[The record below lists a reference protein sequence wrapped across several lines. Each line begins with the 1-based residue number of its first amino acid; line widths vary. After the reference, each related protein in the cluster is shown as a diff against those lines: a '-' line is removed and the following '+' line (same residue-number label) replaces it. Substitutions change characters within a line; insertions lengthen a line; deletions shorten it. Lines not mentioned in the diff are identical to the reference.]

1 MGGLVGVRFT
11 VLGPVEVVVDGRALP
26 AAPRHRAVLA
36 WLLFNAGRV
45 YSNERLID
53 AVWGMEPPGTARSQI
68 HAAITAIRRVLR
80 EAGVAE
86 VLETKAAGYVVTPE
100 PGMLDLDEFTRRV
113 GAARTL
119 TAHDPTAAV
128 GELRA
133 ALSLWRGEALAG
145 LNADYVASTRLLL
158 DEKRIGAFEQ
168 LAEIELSL
176 GRHDQILDELRAQ
189 VAANPLREKL
199 SAHLML
205 ALHRGGRQAD
215 ALAVARSFR
224 TGLAESQ
231 GLDPGSAFVALEQA
245 VLRDDPATRPPAQ
258 SRVPSTAPTTADLAL
273 GSAISGSETAG
284 TTSPDSGS
292 NGPTPPPPA
301 TFTSTQS
308 ESVLHSAPRSG
319 STIAVPQPASTPVAI
334 STRANFLPYDIP
346 DFAGRS
352 AELDR
357 LIDSLDDTSVTIRAI
372 DGMAGI
378 GKTALAVHVA
388 HRVAQRFPDGQ
399 LFIDLQAHSANSDP
413 VPADA
418 ALEILLRQLRIP
430 DASIPTSTV
439 DRGALWRAELAG
451 RRMVVVFDNA
461 ADADHVRPLLPSAG
475 ASLLLVTSRRRL
487 VDLDGAQALSVDLL
501 PADAAVGLFERIV
514 GARAIAEPLAVLDVL
529 QLCGFLPLAVRI
541 AAARLQH
548 RPRWTVEY
556 LAGRLRDERRRL
568 AELSTAERGVAA
580 TFALSYRQLEP
591 PHQRMFRLLGL
602 HPGRDIDAGAA
613 AALADSSVDDAE
625 MLLEDLLDA
634 HVIAQHELGRYTFH
648 ELLREHARATA
659 AEEET
664 NDSRNVSRA
673 RLLEHYLHTARAAV
687 DLLFHY
693 SAQHRRPLPEPS
705 GQVPL
710 FLDAATAARWL
721 DAERENLI
729 ATAGYAVEHGLP
741 AYARDAAETLRPY
754 LDGHSRHTDAARLH
768 TVGLSAS
775 RQLSDRS
782 GEARALTDLGWAH
795 WRDGDF
801 EQAVSRSTRAL
812 EVSRE
817 IGDRLQEARALNT
830 LGNLAWRRRDYDLA
844 RRNLEHALQL
854 SIEADN
860 RVGEAHVRG
869 NLGMVFAAATRYTE
883 AEDHLDRA
891 LALHR
896 ELGNQRGEA
905 LALNNLGVIARGTG
919 QFELSLANH
928 GCARDLYRML
938 GNPGD
943 EAAAVNGLGETARC
957 GADPRRAI
965 ADHTT
970 ALELADAASN
980 LPERA
985 RAHDGLARAH
995 DALGN
1000 LDDARAHGKS
1010 ALELYTEL
1018 GVPEADDMHAFLDSL
1033 P

>member
-1 MGGLVGVRFT
+1 MVGVRFT

-36 WLLFNAGRV
+36 WLLLNAGRV
-45 YSNERLID
+45 HSNERLID

-68 HAAITAIRRVLR
+68 HAAMTAIRRVLR
-80 EAGVAE
+80 EAGIAE
-86 VLETKAAGYVVTPE
+86 ALETKAAGYVVTPE

-113 GAARTL
+113 ATARTL
-119 TAHDPTAAV
+119 TTQDPTAAV
-128 GELRA
+128 AELRA
-133 ALSLWRGEALAG
+133 ALSLWQGEALAG
-145 LNADYVASTRLLL
+145 LNADYVASARLLL

-176 GRHDQILDELRAQ
+176 GKHDQLLDELRAQ

-199 SAHLML
+199 SAQLML
-205 ALHRGGRQAD
+205 ALHRAGRQAD

-224 TGLAESQ
+224 TVLAELQ

-245 VLRDDPATRPPAQ
+245 VLRDDPAARAPAIGR
-258 SRVPSTAPTTADLAL
+258 SPSAAPTTSDPASSGLA
-273 GSAISGSETAG
+273 IPGSEAAG
-284 TTSPDSGS
+284 TTSPDSAPDS
-292 NGPTPPPPA
+292 RA
-301 TFTSTQS
+301 QS
-308 ESVLHSAPRSG
+308 HPVISAPKQSDSAPHSAPKSG
-319 STIAVPQPASTPVAI
+319 STTAVQQPAPTLPASR

-352 AELDR
+352 AELD
-357 LIDSLDDTSVTIRAI
+357 LLADSLDDTSVTIRAI

-388 HRVAQRFPDGQ
+388 HRVARRFPDGQ
-399 LFIDLQAHSANSDP
+399 LFIDLQAHSVNP
-413 VPADA
+413 VPVAADA
-418 ALEILLRQLRIP
+418 ALEILLRQLGIP
-430 DASIPTSTV
+430 DEGIPTSTV

-451 RRMVVVFDNA
+451 RRVVVVFDNA
-461 ADADHVRPLLPSAG
+461 ADADHLRPLLPSAG

-501 PADAAVGLFERIV
+501 PADDAVGLFERIV

-556 LAGRLRDERRRL
+556 LAGRLRGERRRL

-580 TFALSYRQLEP
+580 AFALSYRQLEP
-591 PHQRMFRLLGL
+591 AHRRMFRLLGL

-625 MLLEDLLDA
+625 ILLEDLLDA
-634 HVIAQHELGRYTFH
+634 HVIAQHKLGRYTFH

-664 NDSRNVSRA
+664 DDNRNIARS

-693 SAQHRRPLPEPS
+693 STQHRRPLPEPS
-705 GQVPL
+705 APIL
-710 FLDAATAARWL
+710 SFIDNAAAARWL

-729 ATAGYAVEHGLP
+729 ATAGYAGQHGLP

-754 LDGHSRHTDAARLH
+754 LDGRSRHTDAARLH

-775 RQLSDRS
+775 RQLSDRN

-830 LGNLAWRRRDYDLA
+830 LGNVAWRRRDYDLA
-844 RRNLEHALQL
+844 RRNLEHALRL
-854 SIEADN
+854 AIEADN
-860 RVGEAHVRG
+860 QVGEAHVRG

-905 LALNNLGVIARGTG
+905 LLLNNLGVIARGTG
-919 QFELSLANH
+919 QFEHSLANH
-928 GCARDLYRML
+928 SRARDLYRML
-938 GNPGD
+938 GNPSD

-957 GADPRRAI
+957 GGDPSQAI

-980 LPERA
+980 LPEQA

-995 DALGN
+995 HALGR
-1000 LDDARAHGKS
+1000 LDEARTHGKS